1 MPKKTFASAY
11 TQPGGYATGAPSPES
26 VLAFHRATFGDAR
39 MNNDG
44 APGGESEQPQQ
55 QNSDGNDTANGEQ
68 QDGGEDLG
76 FPADTAVKDMTVEQQ
91 AAYHRHQSQKWEQ
104 RAKASDRVAR
114 DDYDKVVAERDKLR
128 QANET
133 DHEKALR
140 EAKDAGASEAREQ
153 VFTETATAM
162 LRMALRGHGIT
173 KDDDLDEI
181 VAATN
186 LAHFKGDDGA
196 IDDQKVAALAKRM
209 AGTAGAQQWPD
220 MGQDKSGSSKRTG
233 GMAAGSEAWEELH
246 GKKPNT
252 NS

>member
-1 MPKKTFASAY
+1 MRKQTFTSAY
-11 TQPGGYATGAPSPES
+11 AAGMVRPED
-26 VLAFHRATFGDAR
+26 VLAFHRTTFGDAH
-39 MNNDG
+39 MGPDDP
-44 APGGESEQPQQ
+44 PGDERNEGEQTQGEAEQASSNETVTSDESEP
-55 QNSDGNDTANGEQ
+55 S
-68 QDGGEDLG
+68 
-76 FPADTAVKDMTVEQQ
+76 FPAGVPLRDMTVEQRE
-91 AAYHRHQSQKWEQ
+91 AYWKDKAKKHERTWRSVIDKNLTPEQ
-104 RAKASDRVAR
+104 VLAMQQELSD
-114 DDYDKVVAERDKLR
+114 LR

-173 KDDDLDEI
+173 KGDDLDEI

-186 LAHFKGDDGA
+186 LAHFKGEDGG

>member
-1 MPKKTFASAY
+1 MPKKTFTSAY
-11 TQPGGYATGAPSPES
+11 AAGMVRPED
-26 VLAFHRATFGDAR
+26 VLAFHRATFGGAR
-39 MNNDG
+39 MGPDD
-44 APGGESEQPQQ
+44 PPRDEGGEQTSGSENP
-55 QNSDGNDTANGEQ
+55 A
-68 QDGGEDLG
+68 GGEAAEEASLDEVIKELG
-76 FPADTAVKDMTVEQQ
+76 LTPGQIKGRLEAGKV
-91 AAYHRHQSQKWEQ
+91 WEQ

-173 KDDDLDEI
+173 SDDDLDEI

>member
-1 MPKKTFASAY
+1 MPQQTFTSAY
-11 TQPGGYATGAPSPES
+11 AAGMVRSED

-39 MNNDG
+39 MGPDDPPRDEGEQNG
-44 APGGESEQPQQ
+44 EPASGSETPAGGEAAEEVSLDEVIK
-55 QNSDGNDTANGEQ
+55 E
-68 QDGGEDLG
+68 LG
-76 FPADTAVKDMTVEQQ
+76 LTPGQIKGRLEAGKV
-91 AAYHRHQSQKWEQ
+91 WEQ

-173 KDDDLDEI
+173 SDDDLDEI

>member
-1 MPKKTFASAY
+1 MRKQTFTSAY
-11 TQPGGYATGAPSPES
+11 AAGMVRPED

-39 MNNDG
+39 MGPDDP
-44 APGGESEQPQQ
+44 PGGEGEQ
-55 QNSDGNDTANGEQ
+55 NGEPASGSETPA
-68 QDGGEDLG
+68 GGEAAEDVSLDEVIKELG
-76 FPADTAVKDMTVEQQ
+76 LTPGQIKGRLEAGKV
-91 AAYHRHQSQKWEQ
+91 WEQ

-114 DDYDKVVAERDKLR
+114 DDYDKVVAERDRLR

-186 LAHFKGDDGA
+186 LAHFKGDDGG

-220 MGQDKSGSSKRTG
+220 TG
-233 GMAAGSEAWEELH
+233 GNQGGGEPAARS
-246 GKKPNT
+246 GKDLLQKYRP
-252 NS
+252 